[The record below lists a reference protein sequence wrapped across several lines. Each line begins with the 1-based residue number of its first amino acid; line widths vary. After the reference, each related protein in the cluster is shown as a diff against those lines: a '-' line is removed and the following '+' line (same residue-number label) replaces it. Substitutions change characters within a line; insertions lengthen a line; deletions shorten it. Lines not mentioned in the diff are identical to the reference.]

1 MPRSC
6 TVCTH
11 DERHAVNVALVQ
23 REPYRHIASRYSV
36 STGALQRHAKDHLPE
51 LLAKAKD
58 AVDVAEAD
66 SLLERIEGLYKRTE
80 AILEAAEEGKEW
92 GTALAA
98 IRECRGNLELLGR
111 VTKELETA
119 PTFNLH
125 LNPQWLE
132 LRALI
137 VAALE
142 PYSEARGS
150 VLRAIEGM
158 GNGLYHD
165 DS

>member
-1 MPRSC
+1 MPRKC
-6 TVCTH
+6 TICEH
-11 DERHAVNVALVQ
+11 DERHAIDVALVQ
-23 REPYRHIASRYSV
+23 REAYRNIAERHGL
-36 STGALQRHAKDHLPE
+36 STGSLSRHTREHLPE

-58 AVDVAEAD
+58 AVEVAEAD

-119 PTFNLH
+119 PTFNLT
-125 LNPQWLE
+125 LNPEYLE
-132 LRALI
+132 ARAII
-137 VAALE
+137 VQALE
-142 PYSEARGS
+142 PFPDARQAVSDALASHDGS
-150 VLRAIEGM
+150 
-158 GNGLYHD
+158 
-165 DS
+165 